1 MVPMK
6 TLLLALAALLQDVK
20 DPQRIKAPEAV
31 KKAEATLKESPDNQD
46 ANLVLGKYLA
56 FAKGEWEQAIP
67 CLAKGSDP
75 FYQALA
81 EKERGGAKPL
91 EIGDA
96 WWTGSTEIEA
106 HLLTGATST
115 MKVEAK
121 REAARLRPFFTQRA
135 VLFYGQAWPDLT
147 GPDKDRIRGCMQR
160 VFQSASPVLKSASA
174 PKEWAIDPAAK
185 IGPTELA
192 IHSGRK
198 SLMMVG
204 GKVRSTVLGQTVVLK
219 PNAECELSGWVLSD
233 GTDGAEDELY
243 APGYSTSGKLVLHP
257 KLAVVNDQPWWKR
270 ISAKFTT
277 PADMAKMEVHFSL
290 TSTKGVIYLDDVS
303 LTVDGKE
310 VLKNGSF
317 EQ

>member
-1 MVPMK
+1 MVIA
-6 TLLLALAALLQDVK
+6 LLLVALLG
-20 DPQRIKAPEAV
+20 PQEAKVPEAV
-31 KKAEATLKESPDNQD
+31 KKAEATLKENPDNPD
-46 ANLVLGKYLA
+46 ANLAIGKYLA
-56 FAKGEWEQAIP
+56 FSKGEWDQAIP

-96 WWTGSTEIEA
+96 WWTGSTEVEA

-121 REAARLRPFFTQRA
+121 REAARLRQFFTQRA
-135 VLFYGQAWPDLT
+135 VLFYGRAWPDLA
-147 GPDKDRIRGCMQR
+147 GQDKDRVRGCMQR
-160 VFQSASPVLKSASA
+160 VFQSASPILKSASA

-192 IHSGRK
+192 IHTGRK
-198 SLMMVG
+198 SLMMMG
-204 GKVRSTVLGQTVVLK
+204 GKVRSTVLGQTVALK

-233 GTDGAEDELY
+233 GTDGPEDEIY
-243 APGYSTSGKLVLHP
+243 APGYSASGKLVLHP
-257 KLAVVNDQPWWKR
+257 KLAVQNDQPWWKK

>member
-1 MVPMK
+1 MK
-6 TLLLALAALLQDVK
+6 TLLAALAILLQEKPDLQK
-20 DPQRIKAPEAV
+20 IKVPEAV
-31 KKAEATLKESPDNQD
+31 KKAEATLKESPDNPD

-56 FAKGEWEQAIP
+56 FSKGDWDLAIP

-81 EKERGGAKPL
+81 DKERAGAKPL

-96 WWTGSTEIEA
+96 WWTGSTEVEA
-106 HLLTGATST
+106 HLLTGATSS
-115 MKVEAK
+115 MKVDAK
-121 REAARLRPFFTQRA
+121 REAARLRTFFTQRA
-135 VLFYGQAWPDLT
+135 VLFYGRAWPDLT
-147 GPDKDRIRGCMQR
+147 GQDKERIRSCMQR
-160 VFQSASPVLKSASA
+160 VFQSSSPALKSASA

-185 IGPTELA
+185 IAPTDIS
-192 IHSGRK
+192 IHTGRK
-198 SLMMVG
+198 SLLMMG
-204 GKVRSTVLGQTVVLK
+204 GKVRSTVLGQTVALK

-233 GTDGAEDELY
+233 GTDGAEDEIY

-257 KLAVVNDQPWWKR
+257 KLAVLTDQPWWKR
-270 ISAKFTT
+270 VSAKFTT
-277 PADMAKMEVHFSL
+277 PVDMAKMEVHFSL
-290 TSTKGVIYLDDVS
+290 TSTKGAIYLDDVS